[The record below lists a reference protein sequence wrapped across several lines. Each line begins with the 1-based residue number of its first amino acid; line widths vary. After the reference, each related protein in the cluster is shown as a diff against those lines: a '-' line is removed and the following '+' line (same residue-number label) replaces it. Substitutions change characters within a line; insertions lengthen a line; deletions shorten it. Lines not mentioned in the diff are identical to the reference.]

1 MGGEQMSQNYQQ
13 ELENEIFEH
22 YGFKKNIF
30 RKFSIEIFLFFSQ
43 GI

>member
-1 MGGEQMSQNYQQ
+1 MGGEQMSQNYQL
-13 ELENEIFEH
+13 ELENEILEH

-30 RKFSIEIFLFFSQ
+30 RKFRIEIFLFFSQ